1 MTWFCQI
8 CRILKND
15 GCLLGAMFGGET
27 LHELRVALQ
36 LAETERQ
43 GVSIAITYCQHHRQI
58 VSISTDSLPASNCF
72 APGTQM
78 SLMSDDLTSIAQC
91 RVMLLMWVMMLPLSH
106 VTVLHPVCSWREMLT
121 VILLWGLPCFH
132 AFSRVHCLKTEIWRL
147 LLTTTHCLQWREF
160 EDCSDISLELVTKL

>member
-1 MTWFCQI
+1 
-8 CRILKND
+8 
-15 GCLLGAMFGGET
+15 MFGGET

-91 RVMLLMWVMMLPLSH
+91 RVMLLM
-106 VTVLHPVCSWREMLT
+106 
-121 VILLWGLPCFH
+121 
-132 AFSRVHCLKTEIWRL
+132 
-147 LLTTTHCLQWREF
+147 
-160 EDCSDISLELVTKL
+160 